1 MGAVGG
7 SFLAARTHGA
17 DSLGMFQNTSHAPRL
32 NFKKLGHL
40 HIQNARGGGGEEGGG
55 RRKKNPK
62 GKQSSQRVEGA
73 SSTQRLMSC
82 CGGDFVAKTEQLQV
96 ALRRGRAQVSVEQQ
110 LPACL
115 AAACKLVLLL
125 VEWGEW
131 EEELE
136 LSRNGVRVS
145 ACSSC
150 PAGVVQPL
158 NSSLHLGAPEP
169 WRKRGGSGGQ
179 SCLPYSDGEM
189 GVSPV
194 LIPPRVLPRAA
205 WDPAR

>member
-40 HIQNARGGGGEEGGG
+40 HVQNATGWKGKKE
-55 RRKKNPK
+55 KNPQ
-62 GKQSSQRVEGA
+62 GRQSSQRGEGA
-73 SSTQRLMSC
+73 GSTQRLMSC
-82 CGGDFVAKTEQLQV
+82 CGREFVAKAEQLQA
-96 ALRRGRAQVSVEQQ
+96 ALRRGRAQVSVEQRA
-110 LPACL
+110 LACEP
-115 AAACKLVLLL
+115 VSLL

-136 LSRNGVRVS
+136 LPRNGARVS

-150 PAGVVQPL
+150 PSGVGHAFEE
-158 NSSLHLGAPEP
+158 LHTF
-169 WRKRGGSGGQ
+169 GGPRALQEEGG
-179 SCLPYSDGEM
+179 LVGGNPVFLM
-189 GVSPV
+189 GMSAV
-194 LIPPRVLPRAA
+194 LIPLLVLPGAA
-205 WDPAR
+205 WDPAH

>member
-40 HIQNARGGGGEEGGG
+40 HVQNATGWKGKKE
-55 RRKKNPK
+55 KNPQ
-62 GKQSSQRVEGA
+62 GRQSSQRVEGA
-73 SSTQRLMSC
+73 GSTQRLMSC
-82 CGGDFVAKTEQLQV
+82 CGREFVAKAEQLQA
-96 ALRRGRAQVSVEQQ
+96 ALRRGRAQVSAEQRA
-110 LPACL
+110 L
-115 AAACKLVLLL
+115 ACKLVSLL

-136 LSRNGVRVS
+136 LPRNGARVS

-150 PAGVVQPL
+150 PSGVVWPL
-158 NSSLHLGAPEP
+158 RSSTHLGGPEP
-169 WRKRGGSGGQ
+169 CRKRGVSGGVIL
-179 SCLPYSDGEM
+179 SSLWE
-189 GVSPV
+189 
-194 LIPPRVLPRAA
+194 
-205 WDPAR
+205 

>member
-40 HIQNARGGGGEEGGG
+40 HVQNATGWKGKKE
-55 RRKKNPK
+55 KNPQ
-62 GKQSSQRVEGA
+62 GRQSSQRVEGA
-73 SSTQRLMSC
+73 GSTQRLMSC
-82 CGGDFVAKTEQLQV
+82 CGREFVAKAEQLQA
-96 ALRRGRAQVSVEQQ
+96 ALRRGRAQVSVEQRA
-110 LPACL
+110 L
-115 AAACKLVLLL
+115 ACKLVSLL

-136 LSRNGVRVS
+136 LPRNGARVS

-150 PAGVVQPL
+150 PSGVVQPL
-158 NSSLHLGAPEP
+158 RNSTHLGVPEPCSKRGVSGGVVLSSL
-169 WRKRGGSGGQ
+169 W
-179 SCLPYSDGEM
+179 
-189 GVSPV
+189 
-194 LIPPRVLPRAA
+194 
-205 WDPAR
+205 